1 MTQIDHK
8 TGRTKKV
15 VHPVDEVLPPQRLVV
30 LGLQHLF
37 IMYAGAI
44 AVPII
49 VGGALGLDKGSIA
62 ILVSADLLVS
72 GICTLIQAVGI
83 GSILGVR
90 LPVVAGATFTVL
102 NPMIIIA
109 GQYGGK
115 AGLPV
120 VYGALLVAGVFA
132 LIIAKPFAK
141 MVRFFPPLVTGTV
154 ITIIGLSLVGADAS
168 LITGKST
175 TNLPFSGD
183 GAGIVVTDP
192 SEGFKAVTNA
202 GGSASVTVD
211 DYGLVSHIALAGLVI
226 LVMILVTRFFKGFI
240 GQIAVLIGI
249 LVGTL
254 VAWPMGLLNF
264 GEVKNSSWFGVSEPF
279 HFGHPKFVAA
289 AIISMCIVMLVTYT
303 ESTADMLAVAEMVD
317 RPLTENG
324 LARGLATDGLSA
336 VLAGFMNSFPDTAY
350 AENVG
355 LLEITR
361 IKSRW
366 VVAMCGLFL
375 LILGLIPKM
384 GAIVAALPG
393 PVIGGAGTVMFAMV
407 TAIGIRTLNKVS
419 YKDNHNLLIIA
430 VSLSVGML
438 PVIAPDFYRH
448 FPANFQTIFGS
459 AITSTVIVV
468 FILNLA
474 FNHFGSGKKPTD
486 GLTMTGVKAG
496 AITNQPES
504 GVPLETAEGKSPL
517 ETESHAQR
525 ENADSE
531 R

>member
-1 MTQIDHK
+1 MTQIVE
-8 TGRTKKV
+8 RTRAKKF
-15 VHPVDEVLPPQRLVV
+15 VHPVDEILAPQKLAV

-37 IMYAGAI
+37 IMYAGAV

-72 GICTLIQAVGI
+72 GIATLIQAIGI
-83 GSILGVR
+83 SKILGVR

-115 AGLPV
+115 TGLPV
-120 VYGALLVAGVFA
+120 VYGSLLAAGVFA
-132 LIIAKPFAK
+132 LLIAKPFAK

-154 ITIIGLSLVGADAS
+154 ITVIGLSLVGADAG

-175 TNLPFSGD
+175 TTLPFGGN
-183 GAGIVVTDP
+183 GAGITVTDAAEKY
-192 SEGFKAVTNA
+192 SATTSA
-202 GGSASVTVD
+202 GGSVTVTTN
-211 DYGLVSHIALAGLVI
+211 DYGLVSHIALAGLVVLI
-226 LVMILVTRFFKGFI
+226 MVLVSRFFKGFI
-240 GQIAVLIGI
+240 GQISVLIGI

-254 VAWPMGLLNF
+254 VAWPIGLLDF
-264 GEVKNSSWFGVSEPF
+264 SDVKNSSWFGVSEPF
-279 HFGHPKFVAA
+279 HFGHPRFVAA

-317 RPLTENG
+317 RPLSEND

-336 VLAGFMNSFPDTAY
+336 LLAGFMNSFPDTAY

-355 LLEITR
+355 LIEITR

-366 VVAMCGLFL
+366 VVATCGLFL
-375 LILGLIPKM
+375 LLLGLIPKM
-384 GAIVAALPG
+384 GAVVAGLPG

-419 YKDNHNLLIIA
+419 YEDNHNLLIIA
-430 VSLSVGML
+430 VSLSIGML

-448 FPANFQTIFGS
+448 FPQNFQTIFGS

-474 FNHFGSGKKPTD
+474 FNHWGTGSKPKD
-486 GLTMTGVKAG
+486 GLTMTAVDAG
-496 AITNQPES
+496 AVTNQPAD
-504 GVPLETAEGKSPL
+504 GVPLQASGSDSYTSEG
-517 ETESHAQR
+517 QR
-525 ENADSE
+525 RS
-531 R
+531 